1 VLVSLGRSYIK
12 VQCGAQF
19 GWLDVRDNL
28 IIVDVGTK
36 VSKGRV
42 HMKWQGAGR
51 EGGASRRRKRSC
63 GNCDYAYRLARQT
76 LHCVL
81 TCGYMTTNNTVPHC
95 LWLGMWALR

>member
-36 VSKGRV
+36 VGKGR
-42 HMKWQGAGR
+42 MEKGGTGWEQATRRRQRGMRGR
-51 EGGASRRRKRSC
+51 EHECEQGKGGEGYVCVWGGAKC
-63 GNCDYAYRLARQT
+63 L
-76 LHCVL
+76 
-81 TCGYMTTNNTVPHC
+81 NNS
-95 LWLGMWALR
+95 